1 MTTPAPAPPT
11 SSTTTTSPTA
21 HVDPAI
27 FTSLQAKIDQESS
40 IRDELKAFVDT
51 LTKQGRLTQS
61 ILSRIHNTPTSEL
74 ERSVLTPA
82 YGALAQQASTVKDL
96 AQSASKYPFYKWNS
110 LWRND
115 VQSVIGS
122 IQIADWL
129 RSGQLVTVEQVGQR
143 LGVPVNL
150 KDEDQ
155 FHITIEDYLL
165 ALTTTIEE
173 LARLAPNAVTLGDYA
188 RPLQISKFIKDVHAG
203 FQLLNLKND
212 ILRRRTDGIKYSV
225 KKVED
230 VVYDLSL
237 RGLIPK
243 DGA

>member
-1 MTTPAPAPPT
+1 MSDDTTMTTTPAPAA
-11 SSTTTTSPTA
+11 STTTQ

-27 FTSLQAKIDQESS
+27 FTSLQSKIDEESS
-40 IRDELKAFVDT
+40 IRDELKTYVET
-51 LTKQGRLTQS
+51 LSKQGRLTSS
-61 ILSRIHNTPTSEL
+61 ILSRIHNTPSAEL
-74 ERSVLTPA
+74 ERAVLNPA
-82 YGALAQQASTVKDL
+82 YDALTQQAGTVKDL
-96 AQSASKYPFYKWNS
+96 AQSASRYPFYKWNTI
-110 LWRND
+110 WQRD
-115 VQSVIGS
+115 IQAVIS
-122 IQIADWL
+122 SMQMVDWL
-129 RSGQLVTVEQVGQR
+129 QTGKLVTIEDVGQR

-150 KDEDQ
+150 KDQDK

-165 ALTTTIEE
+165 ALITTIEE

-243 DGA
+243 